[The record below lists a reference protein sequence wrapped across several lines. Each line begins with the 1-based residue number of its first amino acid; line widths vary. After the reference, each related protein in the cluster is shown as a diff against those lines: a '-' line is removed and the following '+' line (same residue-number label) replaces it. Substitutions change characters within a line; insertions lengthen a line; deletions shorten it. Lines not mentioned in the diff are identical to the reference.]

1 MKTSKFGLLDWKDLG
16 KGILVAVL
24 AFLAN
29 WAQETFIPSLNL
41 SPDLKVMLI
50 GGVAYLV
57 KNWLTPQSE
66 VTQIQS
72 LGGSNPPTKKDER

>member
-1 MKTSKFGLLDWKDLG
+1 MKTSKFGMLNWSDLG
-16 KGILVAVL
+16 KGLLVAVL

-29 WAQETFIPSLNL
+29 WAQETLIPSLNL

-57 KNWLTPQSE
+57 KNWLTPQKE
-66 VTQIQS
+66 VNTTQSIG
-72 LGGSNPPTKKDER
+72 LPKPKI

>member
-16 KGILVAVL
+16 KGLLVAVL

-57 KNWLTPQSE
+57 KNWLTPQKE
-66 VTQIQS
+66 VTDIQS
-72 LGGSNPPTKKDER
+72 IGLPRPKK

>member
-1 MKTSKFGLLDWKDLG
+1 MKTSKFGALNWSDLA
-16 KGILVAVL
+16 KGLLVAVL

-50 GGVAYLV
+50 GAVAYLV
-57 KNWLTPQSE
+57 KNFLTPQQE
-66 VTQIQS
+66 VKSIQS
-72 LGGSNPPTKKDER
+72 IGLPKPKI

>member
-1 MKTSKFGLLDWKDLG
+1 MKTSKFGQLDWNDLLKSLLIG
-16 KGILVAVL
+16 VL

-57 KNWLTPQSE
+57 KNWLTPQKE
-66 VTQIQS
+66 VTTTQS
-72 LGGSNPPTKKDER
+72 IGLPKPKI

>member
-1 MKTSKFGLLDWKDLG
+1 MKTSKFGQLDLNDLL
-16 KGILVAVL
+16 KGLLVAVL

-29 WAQETFIPSLNL
+29 WAQETFIPSLNV

-57 KNWLTPQSE
+57 KNWLTPQKE
-66 VTQIQS
+66 ITDIQS
-72 LGGSNPPTKKDER
+72 IGLPKPKI

>member
-16 KGILVAVL
+16 KGLLVAVL

-29 WAQETFIPSLNL
+29 WAQEIFIPSLNL

-57 KNWLTPQSE
+57 KNWLTPQKE
-66 VTQIQS
+66 VITTQSIG
-72 LGGSNPPTKKDER
+72 LPKPKI

>member
-1 MKTSKFGLLDWKDLG
+1 MKTSKFLQLDLNDLLKGL
-16 KGILVAVL
+16 LVAVL

-29 WAQETFIPSLNL
+29 WAQETLIPSLNL

-57 KNWLTPQSE
+57 KNWLTPQKE
-66 VTQIQS
+66 VNTTQSIG
-72 LGGSNPPTKKDER
+72 LPKPKI

>member
-16 KGILVAVL
+16 KGVLVAVL

-57 KNWLTPQSE
+57 KNWLTPQKE
-66 VTQIQS
+66 VTDIQS
-72 LGGSNPPTKKDER
+72 IGLPKPKI

>member
-1 MKTSKFGLLDWKDLG
+1 MKTSKFGSLDWKDLG

-29 WAQETFIPSLNL
+29 WAQEILIPSLNL
-41 SPDLKVMLI
+41 SPDLKIMLI

-57 KNWLTPQSE
+57 KNWLTPQKE
-66 VTQIQS
+66 VTDIQS
-72 LGGSNPPTKKDER
+72 IGLPKPRI

>member
-16 KGILVAVL
+16 KGLLVAVL

-57 KNWLTPQSE
+57 KNWLTPQKE
-66 VTQIQS
+66 VTDIQS
-72 LGGSNPPTKKDER
+72 IGLPKPKI